1 MLLCF
6 SRLMTELIIT
16 EKPNA
21 SKRIAEAL
29 ADKKPTKLTNQG
41 VAYYTLTHKGK
52 DILVACAVGHLF
64 GLTEKVKSK
73 NFAYP
78 VFDIEWKPTFEIYKG
93 AAYAKKY
100 VNTLKKVCKNIKEVT
115 VATDYDIEGEVIGLN
130 VVRFICHK
138 NDARRMKFSTLTK
151 PDIIESYEQISKHLD
166 WGQATAGETRHFL
179 DFYYG
184 INLSRA
190 LMSAIKKAGMFKILS
205 TGRVQGPALKI
216 IVDREKE
223 IQAFKPV
230 PYWQLELAGRSQK
243 HDLKA
248 LHEKD
253 KFWEKKE
260 VTTIYTK
267 IKDEKKGEI
276 GEVKKKEFVQQSPK
290 PFDLTTLQI
299 ESFRCFGIKPKQ
311 TLELA
316 QELYTSGLISYP
328 RTSSQQLPPTIGYK
342 KILAALAKQKVY
354 EKLCSQVLKGKLQPN
369 NGKKTDPAHPA
380 IYPTGLMGKQMEGRK
395 EKVYDLI
402 VKRFLATFGE
412 IAVRET
418 VTIKIIVK
426 EESFITKGTRT
437 IKQGWH
443 DLYAPYV
450 KLEEVEMPKLKEKDA
465 VDVKKITLI
474 ADETKP
480 PKRYTHASLIKELEK
495 RGLGTK
501 STRAQIVETLF
512 QRSYVDGESL
522 AATELGIHNI
532 EILEKYC
539 PKILDEALTKH
550 FEEEME
556 ELRQEKKKKDTV
568 LAEARDILTE
578 ILAEFKSKE
587 KEIGEGLKKTFTET
601 RTVMTTVG
609 KCSNCKEGHLTIRKG
624 RFGRFIA
631 CDKYPECKTTYSL
644 PNAGSV
650 KVTDKLCPECNFPI
664 VKIFRGKRPQDV
676 CINPNCPTKEIKEK
690 IEEKTCEKCGKG
702 KMILKRSVYGQFLAC
717 DQYPKCK
724 NIAKLGGDKKK
735 TTKKKTVKKKTVK
748 KKAVKKK
755 AVKKK
760 TVKKKKA

>member
-1 MLLCF
+1 
-6 SRLMTELIIT
+6 MTELIIT

-29 ADKKPTKLTNQG
+29 ADTKPTKLLNNK
-41 VAYYTLTHKGK
+41 VPYYTLKHKGQE
-52 DILVACAVGHLF
+52 IIVGCAVGHLF
-64 GLTEKVKSK
+64 GLTEKTKTK

-78 VFDIEWKPTFEIYKG
+78 VFDIEWKPTYEISKT
-93 AAYAKKY
+93 ADFAKPY
-100 VNTLKKVCKNIKEVT
+100 LTTLRKISKNIKKIT

-130 VVRFICHK
+130 VVRFICHR

-151 PDIIESYEQISKHLD
+151 PDIVASYDKVSPTLD

-205 TGRVQGPALKI
+205 TGRVQGPALNI
-216 IVDREKE
+216 IVEREKA

-230 PYWQLELAGRSQK
+230 PYWQLELDGLTQRK
-243 HDLKA
+243 EKILA
-248 LHEKD
+248 LHEAD

-260 VTTIYTK
+260 VDTIYSK
-267 IKDEKKGEI
+267 IKNEKKGEVV
-276 GEVKKKEFVQQSPK
+276 EVKTKQFIQAAPK
-290 PFDLTTLQI
+290 PFDLTTLQT

-311 TLELA
+311 TLDVA
-316 QELYTSGLISYP
+316 QELYTKGLISYP
-328 RTSSQQLPPTIGYK
+328 RTSSQQLPPAIGYK
-342 KILAALAKQKVY
+342 KILNALMKQKSY
-354 EKLCSQVLKGKLQPN
+354 QKLCSQVLKGKLQPN

-380 IYPTGLMGKQMEGRK
+380 IYPTGLIGTLNDRPAKI
-395 EKVYDLI
+395 YDLI
-402 VKRFLATFGE
+402 VKRFLATFCE
-412 IAVRET
+412 AAKRET
-418 VTIKIIVK
+418 VSIKINVK
-426 EESFITKGTRT
+426 EEPFITKGTRT
-437 IKQGWH
+437 VEPGWH
-443 DLYAPYV
+443 EFYAPYV
-450 KLEEVEMPKLKEKDA
+450 KLEEVEMPALKESDMI
-465 VDVKKITLI
+465 DVKKIKLI

-480 PKRYTHASLIKELEK
+480 PKRYTHSSLIKELEK

-501 STRAQIVETLF
+501 ATRAQIVETLF
-512 QRSYVDGESL
+512 QRNYVDGESL

-539 PKILDEALTKH
+539 PKILDETLTKH
-550 FEEEME
+550 FEVEME
-556 ELRQEKKKKDTV
+556 EIREGKKKKDKILSEAKDV
-568 LAEARDILTE
+568 LIE
-578 ILAEFKSKE
+578 ISDEFKSKE

-609 KCSNCKEGHLTIRKG
+609 KCLKCKDGHLIIRKG

-631 CDKYPECKTTYSL
+631 CDKYPECKTTFSL

-650 KVTDKLCPECNFPI
+650 SVTDKLCQECNFPV
-664 VKIFRGKRPQDV
+664 VKIFRGKRPQEV
-676 CINPNCPTKEIKEK
+676 CINPNCPTKKITEK
-690 IEEKTCEKCGKG
+690 VEEKVCPKCGKG

-724 NIAKLGGDKKK
+724 YIEKLGGEKK
-735 TTKKKTVKKKTVK
+735 TTKKKFTKKKTVK

-755 AVKKK
+755 LIKKKAVKKK
-760 TVKKKKA
+760 SVRKKK